1 MASPG
6 NTTTKL
12 QHWLDLMRNGD
23 DHARTELIG
32 HACERLRLL
41 TRRMLRGYPLVRRW
55 EQTDD
60 VLQNA
65 MLRLFRAL
73 ADVTPDSL
81 RHFYNLAALQI
92 RRELLDLAKHHA
104 RSGDGEMQGAE
115 PADEDGEPSSLAE
128 WSEFHQPG
136 RIACPMMSGKSSPW
150 SGITNLSQTE
160 VADVLGVSV
169 RTVIRR
175 WQAAR
180 IRLQQGWG
188 GKMMNTTDDKLWDL
202 LATWEEKYRQGQ
214 DIPAEELC
222 RDCPELTEE
231 VLPASHP

>member
-1 MASPG
+1 MQ
-6 NTTTKL
+6 TTTKL
-12 QHWLDLMRNGD
+12 QHWLDLMRKGD
-23 DHARTELIG
+23 DRGRTELCS

-65 MLRLFRAL
+65 MLRLYRAL

-92 RRELLDLAKHHA
+92 RRELLDLARHHA
-104 RSGDGEMQGAE
+104 RIDDGEKRAAE
-115 PADEDGEPSSLAE
+115 PADEDGEPSSLVHSQVDALPDDEREVFALVWYHDLSLAE
-128 WSEFHQPG
+128 AAG
-136 RIACPMMSGKSSPW
+136 
-150 SGITNLSQTE
+150 
-160 VADVLGVSV
+160 VLGVSV

-180 IRLQQGWG
+180 IRLQKGF
-188 GKMMNTTDDKLWDL
+188 
-202 LATWEEKYRQGQ
+202 R
-214 DIPAEELC
+214 
-222 RDCPELTEE
+222 
-231 VLPASHP
+231 

>member
-1 MASPG
+1 MH
-6 NTTTKL
+6 TTTKL
-12 QHWLDLMRNGD
+12 QHWLDLMRRGD

-65 MLRLFRAL
+65 MLRLYRAL
-73 ADVTPDSL
+73 ADVMPDSL

-104 RSGDGEMQGAE
+104 RNDGQIEAAPEPTDHGD
-115 PADEDGEPSSLAE
+115 EPSNLLQ
-128 WSEFHQPG
+128 WSEFHRLVETLPADE
-136 RIACPMMSGKSSPW
+136 REVFTLVW
-150 SGITNLSQTE
+150 YHDLSQAE
-160 VADVLGVSV
+160 AANVLGISV

-180 IRLQQGWG
+180 IRLQKGF
-188 GKMMNTTDDKLWDL
+188 
-202 LATWEEKYRQGQ
+202 R
-214 DIPAEELC
+214 
-222 RDCPELTEE
+222 
-231 VLPASHP
+231 

>member
-1 MASPG
+1 MTSPG
-6 NTTTKL
+6 NTTAKL
-12 QHWLDLMRNGD
+12 QHWLDLMRKGD
-23 DHARTELIG
+23 DQARTELIG

-65 MLRLFRAL
+65 MLRLYRAL

-104 RSGDGEMQGAE
+104 RNDEGEQRAEE
-115 PADEDGEPSSLAE
+115 PADEGGEPSSLVE
-128 WSEFHQPG
+128 WSEFHSLVERLPDDE
-136 RIACPMMSGKSSPW
+136 REVFALIW
-150 SGITNLSQTE
+150 YHDLSQAE
-160 VADVLGVSV
+160 AAGVLGVSV

-180 IRLQQGWG
+180 IRLQKGF
-188 GKMMNTTDDKLWDL
+188 
-202 LATWEEKYRQGQ
+202 R
-214 DIPAEELC
+214 
-222 RDCPELTEE
+222 
-231 VLPASHP
+231 

>member
-32 HACERLRLL
+32 HACERLRIL

-65 MLRLFRAL
+65 MLRLYRAL

-104 RSGDGEMQGAE
+104 RNDDGEKRAAE
-115 PADEDGEPSSLAE
+115 PADEDGEPSSLIE
-128 WSEFHQPG
+128 WSEFHRLVESLPEDE
-136 RIACPMMSGKSSPW
+136 REVFALVW
-150 SGITNLSQTE
+150 YHDLSQAE
-160 VADVLGVSV
+160 AADVLGVSV

-180 IRLQQGWG
+180 IRLQKGF
-188 GKMMNTTDDKLWDL
+188 
-202 LATWEEKYRQGQ
+202 R
-214 DIPAEELC
+214 
-222 RDCPELTEE
+222 
-231 VLPASHP
+231 

>member
-1 MASPG
+1 MTTERLMQ
-6 NTTTKL
+6 TTTKL

-23 DHARTELIG
+23 DRGRTELCS

-65 MLRLFRAL
+65 MLRLYRAL
-73 ADVTPDSL
+73 ADMTPDSL
-81 RHFYNLAALQI
+81 RHFYNLATLQI

-104 RSGDGEMQGAE
+104 RNEDGQGKE
-115 PADEDGEPSSLAE
+115 PADVDGEPSSLVE
-128 WSEFHQPG
+128 WSEFHALVETLPDEE
-136 RIACPMMSGKSSPW
+136 REVFALVW
-150 SGITNLSQTE
+150 YHDLSLAE
-160 VADVLGVSV
+160 AADVLGVST

-180 IRLQQGWG
+180 IRLQKGF
-188 GKMMNTTDDKLWDL
+188 
-202 LATWEEKYRQGQ
+202 R
-214 DIPAEELC
+214 
-222 RDCPELTEE
+222 
-231 VLPASHP
+231 